1 MSIELADIERALASH
16 EPFIWLPEDAV
27 VKIARAIEVQYL
39 QAGTLVLESAQAIEH
54 LYFIRSGEVEVFH
67 RDGALYN
74 RLSAGHVFGQ
84 IGLMMQGKV
93 RFPVKTLSDCLFY
106 LIPAQVF
113 FDCCDQYLAF
123 GDFFEANESSVL
135 EQATQVAKDDMTTV
149 SVMEVVNASPLTV
162 GRETSIA
169 ECASQMTESYASAAL
184 VLDHDRDLVGI
195 VTDGDLRA
203 RVLAEKLS
211 YDLPIE
217 RIMTPEPEVM
227 DDHSYLH
234 EVMLTMLRHNIHHVP
249 IVNDRGLLG
258 LVSLPDVVSHES
270 NNSLL
275 MVRSVLSA
283 DSIDTLVAI
292 SEQLPQVYSRL
303 VNEQA
308 TAHMIGSAMSV
319 IGSSFMQ
326 QLVIL
331 AEEKLG
337 PPPVPFCL
345 LALGSLARDEQLL
358 VTDQDNAL
366 ILDDS
371 YDADLHGEYFSQL
384 GNYICDGLA
393 ACGYPYCE
401 GGIMA
406 SNPKWR
412 MTVSEWKAQFTQWIE
427 QPDAQALLNVSI
439 FFDLV
444 AVAGK
449 KLWVK
454 ELQQIVS
461 SKASSNKAFLA
472 ALARNGLKRT
482 PPLGFFKNFVLEED
496 GRHAKTFNIKRR
508 GTAPLSDV
516 IRVHALASGSTSQNS
531 FERLE
536 DVAGKRLL
544 PDGKAEELSNALE
557 LLYSVR
563 ARQQML
569 SIRDGVEPNNQIPPD
584 TLSLSMQKALKEAFN
599 VVTQAQKFLR
609 FRYTAG
615 Q

>member
-275 MVRSVLSA
+275 MVRSVL
-283 DSIDTLVAI
+283 T
-292 SEQLPQVYSRL
+292 
-303 VNEQA
+303 
-308 TAHMIGSAMSV
+308 G
-319 IGSSFMQ
+319 
-326 QLVIL
+326 
-331 AEEKLG
+331 
-337 PPPVPFCL
+337 
-345 LALGSLARDEQLL
+345 
-358 VTDQDNAL
+358 VT
-366 ILDDS
+366 
-371 YDADLHGEYFSQL
+371 
-384 GNYICDGLA
+384 
-393 ACGYPYCE
+393 
-401 GGIMA
+401 
-406 SNPKWR
+406 R
-412 MTVSEWKAQFTQWIE
+412 
-427 QPDAQALLNVSI
+427 
-439 FFDLV
+439 
-444 AVAGK
+444 
-449 KLWVK
+449 VK
-454 ELQQIVS
+454 
-461 SKASSNKAFLA
+461 
-472 ALARNGLKRT
+472 
-482 PPLGFFKNFVLEED
+482 
-496 GRHAKTFNIKRR
+496 
-508 GTAPLSDV
+508 
-516 IRVHALASGSTSQNS
+516 
-531 FERLE
+531 
-536 DVAGKRLL
+536 
-544 PDGKAEELSNALE
+544 
-557 LLYSVR
+557 
-563 ARQQML
+563 
-569 SIRDGVEPNNQIPPD
+569 
-584 TLSLSMQKALKEAFN
+584 
-599 VVTQAQKFLR
+599 
-609 FRYTAG
+609 
-615 Q
+615 